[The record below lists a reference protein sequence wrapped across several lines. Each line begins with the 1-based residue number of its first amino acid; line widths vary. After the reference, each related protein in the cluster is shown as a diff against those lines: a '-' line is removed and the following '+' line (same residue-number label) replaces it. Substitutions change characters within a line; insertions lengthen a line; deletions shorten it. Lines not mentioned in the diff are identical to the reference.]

1 MASTLNRW
9 EGIGNLG
16 ADPEIR
22 TLNSGDRVA
31 NLRLACSETWKDRNG
46 DKQEKTEWVSVVVFN
61 DKLIGG
67 LIEPYCRKG
76 SKLFVEGKLATRKY
90 TDKDGN
96 DRYQTEVVIQFNGS
110 IQMLGDPA
118 GQRDDSRGNDRGRTD
133 SRSDDRGRGSDR
145 GRADS
150 RREPERGSS
159 RERESFAADLDDEVP
174 F

>member
-22 TLNSGDRVA
+22 SLNNGDRVA
-31 NLRLACSETWKDRNG
+31 NLRLACSESWKDRNG
-46 DKQEKTEWVSVVVFN
+46 DKQEKTEWVSIVVFN
-61 DKLIGG
+61 DRLIDGI
-67 LIEPYCRKG
+67 IEPYAKKG

-96 DRYQTEVVIQFNGS
+96 DRYQTEVVLQQFNGS
-110 IQMLGDPA
+110 IQLLGDAAGA
-118 GQRDDSRGNDRGRTD
+118 GQRDGGDRG
-133 SRSDDRGRGSDR
+133 RSDDRGRDRSDARRDPPR
-145 GRADS
+145 GT
-150 RREPERGSS
+150 S
-159 RERESFAADLDDEVP
+159 RERESFAADLDDEIP